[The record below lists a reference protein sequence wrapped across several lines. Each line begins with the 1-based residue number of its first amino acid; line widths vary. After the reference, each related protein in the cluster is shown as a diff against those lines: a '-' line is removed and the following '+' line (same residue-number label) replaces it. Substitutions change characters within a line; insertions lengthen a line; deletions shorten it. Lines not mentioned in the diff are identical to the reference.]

1 MGDQI
6 DMNVMRCFDISVQ
19 RDFCGFSKKCSFVTF
34 PKIKPKLCQFECQK
48 KPTVQGPLKIDEQFQ
63 RFPFRCKLQ
72 IELRDFQ
79 NGLGHLPDVCSFQG
93 IGQSRAHAR
102 SLTHSLTHSLI
113 VLLNIM
119 LLASH
124 KMVVT
129 ENEDALLSTNLPEC
143 ARAFAA
149 TIQCITCCYSCC
161 YYKVQF
167 L

>member
-1 MGDQI
+1 
-6 DMNVMRCFDISVQ
+6 MNLVIFL
-19 RDFCGFSKKCSFVTF
+19 TF
-34 PKIKPKLCQFECQK
+34 AVFKVLDNLVPML
-48 KPTVQGPLKIDEQFQ
+48 
-63 RFPFRCKLQ
+63 
-72 IELRDFQ
+72 
-79 NGLGHLPDVCSFQG
+79 
-93 IGQSRAHAR
+93 AH

-149 TIQCITCCYSCC
+149 TI
-161 YYKVQF
+161 
-167 L
+167 